1 MRITTRSNLVLV
13 VTAAISI
20 LSLACVGWFVVLNSF
35 EEFERTHAFEAAQRA
50 HRVLDEHEKQL
61 YRAAVDYGGWIDA
74 YQFALNP
81 TPNWP
86 VEQITDDVFNNLRT
100 DLVAYYDASG
110 KLLHRRLFD
119 RTERSGEPAVEGRLQ
134 AVEGIDEV
142 LVKDTALRARVSAS
156 KGVSGIVVHQGKLL
170 IAAVSPVVQSLGQE
184 PIVGYLVLSRL
195 ITPFE
200 LSEIGEA
207 VAAKIDLSVA
217 PAGSSCEG
225 DGKCVEI
232 STASGEIEGHS
243 LIKGMK
249 PDEWL
254 VFSTSEP
261 RKVYETGVQAFHT
274 YLLAAMLVVLVMAMV
289 KFVFLRR
296 FLIAPL
302 SDLTSRVASMGK
314 ERVLTPSRL
323 TRRGDD
329 EMGILEA
336 RLRVT
341 LSELVEA
348 ERLAREEGQRADE
361 HEKLARVGE
370 FASGIVHEI
379 NNPAMVNR
387 ESARQLLTLVKSA
400 EGQGGISRTQL
411 SQLVE
416 RIHDATERIVTTVSA
431 IKVLNDRTAPD
442 SMSLTSLPEIIGNLR
457 SVYGEHPRGADVQWP
472 GAVPDVSTLC
482 IPMLLTRAVSNLVDN
497 ALDATETVEI
507 PEVRVEILEIGGH
520 IQVIV
525 SDNGE
530 GIPAHLR
537 AEIMKP
543 FVSNKRQG
551 KGMGLGLSIV
561 SKIAQVHGG
570 TLKLDP
576 ASASTRFVLEWPL
589 RASTDQTDASGLGD
603 VFDAMGQDPSKGAV
617 QQ

>member
-1 MRITTRSNLVLV
+1 
-13 VTAAISI
+13 
-20 LSLACVGWFVVLNSF
+20 
-35 EEFERTHAFEAAQRA
+35 
-50 HRVLDEHEKQL
+50 
-61 YRAAVDYGGWIDA
+61 
-74 YQFALNP
+74 
-81 TPNWP
+81 
-86 VEQITDDVFNNLRT
+86 
-100 DLVAYYDASG
+100 
-110 KLLHRRLFD
+110 
-119 RTERSGEPAVEGRLQ
+119 
-134 AVEGIDEV
+134 
-142 LVKDTALRARVSAS
+142 
-156 KGVSGIVVHQGKLL
+156 
-170 IAAVSPVVQSLGQE
+170 
-184 PIVGYLVLSRL
+184 
-195 ITPFE
+195 
-200 LSEIGEA
+200 
-207 VAAKIDLSVA
+207 
-217 PAGSSCEG
+217 
-225 DGKCVEI
+225 
-232 STASGEIEGHS
+232 
-243 LIKGMK
+243 
-249 PDEWL
+249 
-254 VFSTSEP
+254 
-261 RKVYETGVQAFHT
+261 
-274 YLLAAMLVVLVMAMV
+274 MAMV

-314 ERVLTPSRL
+314 ERVLTSSRL